1 MGWLLIILLLL
12 AILVLST
19 FDIHSFR
26 MIHAIKR
33 KDYAKAIRIAEG
45 IPQERR
51 SVAVVINHIGAF
63 YFSGQQDKARELFAV
78 ADKRQDYKRGVRS
91 DLEVWRKALYP
102 ESGQ

>member
-1 MGWLLIILLLL
+1 MGWLLVILLLL
-12 AILVLST
+12 VVLALSS

-26 MIHAIKR
+26 MVYAMKR

-45 IPQERR
+45 IAQERR
-51 SVAVVINHIGAF
+51 SVAVVINHIGAL

-91 DLEVWRKALYP
+91 DLEVWRKALFP